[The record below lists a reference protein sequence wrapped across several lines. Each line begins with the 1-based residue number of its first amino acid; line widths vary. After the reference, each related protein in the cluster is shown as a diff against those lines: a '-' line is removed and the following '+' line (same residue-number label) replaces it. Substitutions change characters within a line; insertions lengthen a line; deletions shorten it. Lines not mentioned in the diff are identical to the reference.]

1 MRFMMRD
8 FSAICKLGQLLIAE
22 SDNPQNEAAARKLIY
37 GLARFVSE
45 AQIGS
50 VTLIASHLDLPTC
63 ATILTTLG
71 EEELEW
77 ALGLLHE
84 IATINGKMNQS
95 QEHIWQHIVD
105 TIENKRCEEDNDEE
119 LEFDL

>member
-71 EEELEW
+71 EEEATW
-77 ALGLLHE
+77 AKELLYDV
-84 IATINGKMNQS
+84 ATTNGPMNES
-95 QEHIWQHIVD
+95 QEHIWQHITD
-105 TIENKRCEEDNDEE
+105 ATEKRSFDFE
-119 LEFDL
+119 L